1 MCVYNLFPK
10 AIYINGFPGGSAREV
25 FTRILLPM
33 LEVQETSVRSLDQ
46 EDPPEKEMATHP
58 NIFAWKIPWI
68 EEPGGLQSMGLQR
81 VGWTWLS
88 KHTHTHT
95 HNMSLLSLLFILFT
109 FCYHYLLH
117 NSLVLFFITCLP
129 SLKLYHV
136 PFNPYLL
143 YTSKISLQVL
153 KIPPEIS
160 TLQKGFLSTSIFTRV
175 LLPT

>member
-10 AIYINGFPGGSAREV
+10 AIYLTGFPGGSAREV

-95 HNMSLLSLLFILFT
+95 HTICLYCPCCSFFSLFVIIIFSITLWFSSSSPACLLWSCT
-109 FCYHYLLH
+109 TYLLTPTY
-117 NSLVLFFITCLP
+117 F
-129 SLKLYHV
+129 
-136 PFNPYLL
+136 
-143 YTSKISLQVL
+143 
-153 KIPPEIS
+153 IPPRFPS
-160 TLQKGFLSTSIFTRV
+160 KF
-175 LLPT
+175 

>member
-1 MCVYNLFPK
+1 MASLV
-10 AIYINGFPGGSAREV
+10 AQPGKCS
-25 FTRILLPM
+25 
-33 LEVQETSVRSLDQ
+33 LEYSCQCWRCKRHQFDPWIRKI
-46 EDPPEKEMATHP
+46 PPEKEVATHP

-68 EEPGGLQSMGLQR
+68 EEHGVAKS
-81 VGWTWLS
+81 WLDMT
-88 KHTHTHT
+88 KHPHAHT

-129 SLKLYHV
+129 SLKLYHM

-160 TLQKGFLSTSIFTRV
+160 TLQKGFLTTSIFTRV
-175 LLPT
+175 LVPT